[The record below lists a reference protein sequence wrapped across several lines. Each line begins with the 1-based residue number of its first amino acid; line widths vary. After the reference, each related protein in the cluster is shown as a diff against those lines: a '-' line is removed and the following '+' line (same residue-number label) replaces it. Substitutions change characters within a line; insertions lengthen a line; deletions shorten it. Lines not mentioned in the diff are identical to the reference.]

1 MSRPRESSS
10 QAIKIEVD
18 AVHPDPSDALEEYRV
33 SLAFLPIRLHLD
45 QRHVDFCTEFFS
57 PRPSAPP
64 PRDTN
69 LMDEGLYHKHS
80 PNGTLPFALEMSES
94 ATEPLLPF
102 FQVCEV
108 LPFTIRVDYLPHRVD
123 LAALR
128 GGNYVE
134 LVNLVPWK
142 A

>member
-57 PRPSAPP
+57 PRPSA